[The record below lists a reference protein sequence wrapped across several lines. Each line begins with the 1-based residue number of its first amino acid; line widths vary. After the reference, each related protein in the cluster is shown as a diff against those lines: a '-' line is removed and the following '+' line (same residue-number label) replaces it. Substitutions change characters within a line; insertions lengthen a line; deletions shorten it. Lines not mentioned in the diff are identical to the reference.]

1 MHSLLGFVISLL
13 LVFRTNNAYERWW
26 EGRKLWGGLV
36 NCSRN
41 LSIKLES
48 FLAEHPANMAFLRAL
63 IIHFPCALKNHLR
76 NISSMN
82 ESKLEEIFQIAD
94 IKVRKHLPLHIATSI
109 YQKLAHLGRL
119 KTLTDEQIII
129 INNDAQ
135 QLMEICGACERIKNT
150 PIPFSYS
157 AFLKKIHFHLCH
169 HPSVYLCSRIGLV
182 FYSHCDV
189 HFMFLQAL
197 KLSPKK

>member
-1 MHSLLGFVISLL
+1 
-13 LVFRTNNAYERWW
+13 
-26 EGRKLWGGLV
+26 
-36 NCSRN
+36 
-41 LSIKLES
+41 
-48 FLAEHPANMAFLRAL
+48 
-63 IIHFPCALKNHLR
+63 
-76 NISSMN
+76 MN
-82 ESKLEEIFQIAD
+82 ESELEEIFQIAD

-157 AFLKKIHFHLCH
+157 AFLKKFIFIYVITL
-169 HPSVYLCSRIGLV
+169 PFTYAPVLSWYSIPIVMFILCS
-182 FYSHCDV
+182 C
-189 HFMFLQAL
+189 
-197 KLSPKK
+197 KP